1 MSQYFAK
8 QFRSFG
14 ENIDVKVDH
23 SNYATKTKLKNVA
36 HIDTSSSA
44 LKTNL
49 ATLKTE
55 VYKLELD
62 KLAPVLVDLSKLSD
76 AVKNNIVKRAVD
88 DTLVAKVSNI

>member
-1 MSQYFAK
+1 MGQYFAK

-14 ENIDVKVDH
+14 ENIDIKVDY

-36 HIDTSSSA
+36 HIDTLSSA

-55 VYKLELD
+55 VYKLEID
-62 KLAPVLVDLSKLSD
+62 KLAPVLVDLSKFSD
-76 AVKNNIVKRAVD
+76 AVKNNVVKRPDD
-88 DTLVAKVSNI
+88 DTLAAKVSNI

>member
-14 ENIDVKVDH
+14 ENIDVKVDY
-23 SNYATKTKLKNVA
+23 SNYATKIKLKNVA
-36 HIDTSSSA
+36 HIDFSSSV

-55 VYKLELD
+55 VEID
-62 KLAPVLVDLSKLSD
+62 KLAPVIVDLSKLSD

>member
-14 ENIDVKVDH
+14 ENIDVKVDD
-23 SNYATKTKLKNVA
+23 SNYATKIKLKNVA
-36 HIDTSSSA
+36 RIDFSSSA

-49 ATLKTE
+49 ATL
-55 VYKLELD
+55 

>member
-14 ENIDVKVDH
+14 ENIDVKVDD
-23 SNYATKTKLKNVA
+23 SNYATKIKLKNVA
-36 HIDTSSSA
+36 RIDFSSSA

-49 ATLKTE
+49 ATL
-55 VYKLELD
+55 

-76 AVKNNIVKRAVD
+76 AVKNNVAKRAVD
-88 DTLVAKVSNI
+88 DTLAAKVSNI

>member
-14 ENIDVKVDH
+14 ENIDVKVDD
-23 SNYATKTKLKNVA
+23 SNYATKIKLKNVA
-36 HIDTSSSA
+36 RIDFSSSA

-62 KLAPVLVDLSKLSD
+62 KLAPVNVDLSKLSD

>member
-23 SNYATKTKLKNVA
+23 SNYATKIKLKNVA
-36 HIDTSSSA
+36 HIDFSSSA

-49 ATLKTE
+49 ATL
-55 VYKLELD
+55 

-76 AVKNNIVKRAVD
+76 AVKNNVAKRAVD
-88 DTLVAKVSNI
+88 DTLAAKVSNI

>member
-14 ENIDVKVDH
+14 ENIDIKVDD
-23 SNYATKTKLKNVA
+23 SNYATKIKLKNVA
-36 HIDTSSSA
+36 HIDFSSSV

-55 VYKLELD
+55 VEIE
-62 KLAPVLVDLSKLSD
+62 KLAPVIVDLSKLSD
-76 AVKNNIVKRAVD
+76 AVKNNVVKRAVD
-88 DTLVAKVSNI
+88 DTLAAKVSNI